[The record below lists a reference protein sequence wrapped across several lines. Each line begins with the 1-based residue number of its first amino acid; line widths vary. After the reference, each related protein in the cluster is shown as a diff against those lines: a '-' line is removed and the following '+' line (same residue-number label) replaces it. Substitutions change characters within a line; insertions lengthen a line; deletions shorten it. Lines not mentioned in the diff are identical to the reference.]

1 MIDKNCNVWDYKL
14 NVCTECVSG
23 YTFTG
28 GYCQQDKTSGPT
40 DPYCNEWDY
49 TLNKCKK
56 CSFRYF
62 FNPRSAV
69 HPFLGVEGG
78 AALFGDTFQVATG
91 GWYVDGRAG
100 VEIEA
105 TDTLSF
111 TIYAIARALYTVPFT
126 SPRDDVRRSSSGGL
140 DLTLSV
146 GGGLALRFGP

>member
-62 FNPRSAV
+62 FNESGKCEQVSDFCKEWDNSNGDCTACYDG
-69 HPFLGVEGG
+69 FTLKDG
-78 AALFGDTFQVATG
+78 ACNQ
-91 GWYVDGRAG
+91 
-100 VEIEA
+100 
-105 TDTLSF
+105 
-111 TIYAIARALYTVPFT
+111 
-126 SPRDDVRRSSSGGL
+126 
-140 DLTLSV
+140 
-146 GGGLALRFGP
+146 